1 MGEAILTAG
10 RVRVRPLQPTD
21 APFIVALLNDPAFV
35 RNIGDRGVRSEED
48 ARAYLESGPLASY
61 ERHGFGLCA
70 VVPAGGGD
78 PIGICGLLQ
87 RDALP
92 APDIGF
98 AFLPEYR
105 SRGYAYE
112 AAAAV
117 MADARARL
125 GLDTLLAIVDPGNTA
140 SVRLLERLGFRFERM
155 VRLGDDAVELKLF
168 ASQRK

>member
-1 MGEAILTAG
+1 VVATTLTAG
-10 RVRVRPLQPTD
+10 RVRVRPLQLTD
-21 APFIVALLNDPAFV
+21 APFIVTLLNDPAFI
-35 RNIGDRGVRSEED
+35 RNIGDRGVRTEED

-70 VVPAGGGD
+70 VVPARGGD

-87 RDALP
+87 RDTLA

-112 AAAAV
+112 AAVAV
-117 MADARARL
+117 IADAYVRL
-125 GLDTLLAIVDPGNTA
+125 GLDTILAIVHPDNAA
-140 SVRLLERLGFRFERM
+140 SIRLLERLRFRFERM
-155 VRLGDDAVELKLF
+155 IRLADDAPELKLF
-168 ASQRK
+168 ACERR